1 MVILKLSKAIHRH
14 GAVLMAGSM
23 AAWVAAFSSAGF
35 GSGRNVLAAYS
46 QVYPGDKGLW
56 QEQELILGA
65 GRKDSLEGQE
75 INAEAFA
82 DGAMEPEAL
91 AFFKQIDGK
100 QNELTLK
107 DASSE
112 SGRALIGSVL
122 KQDTKEKQ
130 ESEKIAKERV
140 GQAQREIRARQ
151 VAEAARKAEEEIRKK
166 EEEARKAALKIPYS
180 QQDYQVLLRIVQA
193 EAGGCDSTGKI
204 LVANVIM
211 NRVRSSQFPD
221 NITDVVYERS
231 QFSPVGDGSINR
243 VAVSQ
248 DTIEC
253 VNRALDGED
262 HSQGALYF
270 MNRSA
275 SYSGNVS
282 WFDRKLTYLFHH
294 DGHEFFK

>member
-100 QNELTLK
+100 QNELTL
-107 DASSE
+107 
-112 SGRALIGSVL
+112 RMLL
-122 KQDTKEKQ
+122 P
-130 ESEKIAKERV
+130 
-140 GQAQREIRARQ
+140 
-151 VAEAARKAEEEIRKK
+151 
-166 EEEARKAALKIPYS
+166 KAAEP
-180 QQDYQVLLRIVQA
+180 
-193 EAGGCDSTGKI
+193 
-204 LVANVIM
+204 
-211 NRVRSSQFPD
+211 
-221 NITDVVYERS
+221 
-231 QFSPVGDGSINR
+231 
-243 VAVSQ
+243 
-248 DTIEC
+248 
-253 VNRALDGED
+253 
-262 HSQGALYF
+262 
-270 MNRSA
+270 
-275 SYSGNVS
+275 
-282 WFDRKLTYLFHH
+282 
-294 DGHEFFK
+294 